1 MSGDPHLLP
10 GPRGLEHRRV
20 VTQDVRTRGPG
31 DRDYRGP
38 VHRAPGPGEAGPRAP
53 EAVGTVM
60 APGAVVVNMF
70 VIEHG
75 LHGSIGHSLHRLGI
89 FLVAAGA

>member
-1 MSGDPHLLP
+1 
-10 GPRGLEHRRV
+10 
-20 VTQDVRTRGPG
+20 
-31 DRDYRGP
+31 
-38 VHRAPGPGEAGPRAP
+38 
-53 EAVGTVM
+53 M